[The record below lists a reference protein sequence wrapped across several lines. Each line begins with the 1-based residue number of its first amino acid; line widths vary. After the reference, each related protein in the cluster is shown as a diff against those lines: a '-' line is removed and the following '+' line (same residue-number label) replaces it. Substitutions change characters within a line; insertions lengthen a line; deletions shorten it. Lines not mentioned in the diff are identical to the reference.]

1 MGVSPR
7 RIEVEI
13 DALVLDDPVRAP
25 RDEIAAGLER
35 TLATDRALSA
45 ALGRDLPAEV
55 ARRAIARAVS
65 QELGR

>member
-13 DALVLDDPVRAP
+13 DALVLDDPARAG
-25 RDEIAAGLER
+25 RGDIAARLER

-45 ALGRDLPAEV
+45 ALGRDLSAEV